1 MGRTLYIII
10 ALAGM
15 AYLFSACS
23 EVEDTVLPE
32 NEYGSLFLD
41 LETVQ
46 PNRLVMT
53 KAAAIDVNTFSV
65 VIKQEDKTVK
75 SFETFQKLKES
86 GTLRLEKG
94 IYTIVASQQGEMA
107 EVSGQPFYSGQ
118 GDVEVEANAF
128 AKPTITC
135 KMQQVRVKVELD
147 KVLIDALTSVP
158 DDLSISNGNTKGLHK
173 FEIDEETGESDEIY
187 IRPTENLRLSFSA
200 TEKEYQEPVIYNELL
215 KYKDGKSPVANDYL
229 TVTIGLATGGTK
241 TFASPSA
248 NRPLNLKVTV
258 R

>member
-1 MGRTLYIII
+1 MRRTLYIII

-23 EVEDTVLPE
+23 EEEDTMQPE
-32 NEYGSLFLD
+32 NEYGSLSLD

-46 PNRLVMT
+46 PNRLVIT
-53 KAAAIDVNTFSV
+53 KAGIIDVNTFSV
-65 VIKQEDKTVK
+65 VIKQEDKPVK
-75 SFETFQKLKES
+75 SFDTFQKLKEN

-94 IYTIVASQQGEMA
+94 VYTIVASQQGELA
-107 EVSGQPFYSGQ
+107 EVSDQPFYSGQ
-118 GDVEVEANAF
+118 GDVEIEANAF

-147 KVLIDALTSVP
+147 EALIEALTSIP
-158 DDLSISNGNTKGLHK
+158 DDLCISNGTAEGSHIFK
-173 FEIDEETGESDEIY
+173 IDEETGESDEIY
-187 IRPTENLRLSFSA
+187 IRPTENFRLSFSA

-215 KYKDGKSPVANDYL
+215 KYKDEKSPVANDYL
-229 TVTIGLATGGTK
+229 TVTIGLATGETK
-241 TFASPSA
+241 ALTDRSA

>member
-1 MGRTLYIII
+1 MGRILYIII

-23 EVEDTVLPE
+23 EGEDTMQPE
-32 NEYGSLFLD
+32 NEYGSLSLD

-53 KAAAIDVNTFSV
+53 KAATIDVNTFSV

-75 SFETFQKLKES
+75 SFDTFQKLKES

-118 GDVEVEANAF
+118 EDVEVEANAF
-128 AKPTITC
+128 TKPTITC

-147 KVLIDALTSVP
+147 KALIEALTSVP
-158 DDLSISNGNTKGLHK
+158 DNLRISNGTAEGSHI

-187 IRPTENLRLSFSA
+187 IRPTENLWLSFSA
-200 TEKEYQEPVIYNELL
+200 TEKEYQEPVTYNELL

-229 TVTIGLATGGTK
+229 TVTIGLATGETK
-241 TFASPSA
+241 TLTDCSA